1 MDKLG
6 ADFYMSVESI
16 KSRIT
21 DKGVVLQLPVGQ
33 ADEFKA
39 IIDLLTMKMYTF
51 SGDKGIEVHEHE
63 IPDDMLEKSKKYRE
77 EMIDKVSM
85 FDDELAEKFLAGEE
99 PSIELIKK
107 AIRHG
112 TIHNNLYPILCGSAL
127 GNK

>member
-1 MDKLG
+1 
-6 ADFYMSVESI
+6 MSVDSI

-39 IIDLLTMKMYTF
+39 VVSLLTMKMYTF
-51 SGDKGIEVHEHE
+51 SGDKGIEVNEEE
-63 IPDDMLEKSKKYRE
+63 IPADMLEKAKKYRE

-107 AIRHG
+107 AIR
-112 TIHNNLYPILCGSAL
+112 A
-127 GNK
+127 